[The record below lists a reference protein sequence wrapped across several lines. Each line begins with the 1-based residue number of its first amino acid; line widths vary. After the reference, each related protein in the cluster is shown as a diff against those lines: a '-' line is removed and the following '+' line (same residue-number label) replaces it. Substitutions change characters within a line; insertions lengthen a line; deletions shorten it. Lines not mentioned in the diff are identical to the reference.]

1 MKKILATLLTS
12 IMIFSLVAC
21 GGADSSSTSQPVA
34 STNGNESETTNVPE
48 ETLNTTPTRE
58 YDESDPT
65 AVLGE
70 ITNDFNDVTSQL
82 TEKLSETFTAVGTTY
97 EDYQKNKGLVE
108 EWIALVFSESDTLF
122 ARTKENSIAYFK
134 LIAADDDHKYS
145 EFCDE
150 ALDEYYDTVYDK
162 AMDKY
167 YDRLYDDAMDE
178 LYDEYYNGI
187 IDDAYDGVE
196 YEEWSNTSSECYK
209 QWSDAS
215 SAIYEKWSNESSY
228 IYGLWSAMNSAFCY
242 NDNFDVDAIV
252 AEYDIKKAEE
262 AAKRAEEEAKVYV
275 DFDVLYE
282 INSDGDA
289 EVVGFSGEGNRI
301 TISSEY
307 EGEDVVRI
315 ADSAFEDCTM
325 LESII
330 MWADIEEIGNSAF
343 KGCTGL
349 TEFSVS
355 SETEVIGNHAFEGC
369 TNLETLIMWG
379 DPDIGE
385 YAFADCVSLTEI
397 SIGSDTE
404 NVGAHAFEGCT
415 GVTSLII
422 WGVEII
428 GDYAFA
434 GCTGIE
440 DVSIPRD
447 VQSIGHHAFDGCTA
461 LASVIVW
468 GDDTA
473 IGKDA
478 FANCP
483 NLDDVPAAKGT
494 VLECTMSRNENVE
507 NNGDIETKEPTQN
520 ENIENDTDGIR
531 PEFKEAMDSYEAFY
545 TEYCEFMKEYSENST
560 DLTLLT
566 KYSDMLVKA
575 EEMNKAFEEWG
586 EDELSNE
593 ELKYYLDVNNR
604 VTQMLIDVVG

>member
-1 MKKILATLLTS
+1 MKKLLAILLAAT
-12 IMIFSLVAC
+12 MMFSLVAC
-21 GGADSSSTSQPVA
+21 GETNSKSTDMPDDTSDASLSQ
-34 STNGNESETTNVPE
+34 SVP
-48 ETLNTTPTRE
+48 PKRD
-58 YDESDPT
+58 YDENDPT

-70 ITNDFNDVTSQL
+70 ITNDFADVTSQL
-82 TEKLSETFTAVGTTY
+82 SEKLTETFAAVGTTY
-97 EDYQKNKGLVE
+97 EDYQKNKGLVD
-108 EWIALVFSESDTLF
+108 EWITLALSESDALF

-134 LIAADDDHKYS
+134 LIAADEDHKYS
-145 EFCDE
+145 EFCDD
-150 ALDEYYDTVYDK
+150 ALDEYYDAVYDK
-162 AMDKY
+162 AMDEY
-167 YDRLYDDAMDE
+167 YDTLYDDAMDD

-187 IDDAYDGVE
+187 IDDAYDDIK
-196 YEEWSNTSSECYK
+196 YEEWSNASSECYK

-215 SAIYEKWSNESSY
+215 SAIYKKWSDESSY
-228 IYGLWSAMNSAFCY
+228 IYGLWSATNSAFCY

-252 AEYDIKKAEE
+252 SEYDKKKAEDDAE
-262 AAKRAEEEAKVYV
+262 KAEEEAKVYV

-330 MWADIEEIGNSAF
+330 MWAEIEEIGNSAF

-349 TEFSVS
+349 TEFSVPS
-355 SETEVIGNHAFEGC
+355 DTEVIGHHAFEGC
-369 TNLETLIMWG
+369 TNLETLIIWG

-385 YAFADCVSLTEI
+385 YAFADCIGLTEI
-397 SIGSDTE
+397 SIGSDTK

-440 DVSIPRD
+440 DVSIPSD
-447 VQSIGHHAFDGCTA
+447 VLSIGNHAFDGCTA
-461 LASVIVW
+461 LSSVIVW

-483 NLDDVPAAKGT
+483 NLDDAPSARGT
-494 VLECTMSRNENVE
+494 VLECTMSGDENSGSKTNNEV
-507 NNGDIETKEPTQN
+507 TEPTQSDN
-520 ENIENDTDGIR
+520 TDNVADGIR
-531 PEFKEAMDSYEAFY
+531 TEFKDAMDSYEAFY
-545 TEYCEFMKEYSENST
+545 TEYCEFMKEYSENPT
-560 DLTLLT
+560 DLTLLA
-566 KYSDMLVKA
+566 KYADMLIKA
-575 EEMNKAFEEWG
+575 EEMNEAFEAWD
-586 EDELSNE
+586 EDELSTE

-604 VTQMLIDVVG
+604 VMKMLLDVAG